1 MKKIIALLFSLMMV
15 FGVMSFSA
23 CDNRPVLRMATN
35 AQFAP
40 FEYKEGNKFKGI
52 DVELAQAIAD
62 ELGYKLVINDM
73 EFESVIINVSNGQCD
88 IALAA
93 LTVSESRREH
103 VNFSDSYFNASQY
116 IIVKKDDTTFASVEE
131 NEEATAA
138 DVEAIIENMG
148 SSAKIGFQSGTTGQY
163 YAEGDEEWGFAGFNE
178 AQTTG
183 YSNGAQALADL
194 KIGRINIIVID
205 EMPAR
210 TIIEKNPNDVK
221 LIEVPLTEEE
231 YAIAVKKD
239 DSKLLADINAALNKF
254 KQDGTFDAILNKY
267 FLGE

>member
-1 MKKIIALLFSLMMV
+1 MKKIIALLFSLMML

-52 DVELAQAIAD
+52 DIELAQAIAD

-103 VNFSDSYFNASQY
+103 VNFSDSYFNA
-116 IIVKKDDTTFASVEE
+116 
-131 NEEATAA
+131 
-138 DVEAIIENMG
+138 
-148 SSAKIGFQSGTTGQY
+148 
-163 YAEGDEEWGFAGFNE
+163 
-178 AQTTG
+178 
-183 YSNGAQALADL
+183 
-194 KIGRINIIVID
+194 
-205 EMPAR
+205 
-210 TIIEKNPNDVK
+210 
-221 LIEVPLTEEE
+221 
-231 YAIAVKKD
+231 
-239 DSKLLADINAALNKF
+239 
-254 KQDGTFDAILNKY
+254 
-267 FLGE
+267 